1 MEKWKIKSG
10 TLNRLLTNICLLQI
24 CGAIVVCFTF
34 LSLGAVVGY
43 PTQALPQLKSDK
55 DEAIRLNENEASS
68 FATVLWITGIICAPL
83 GGVLSGIFGRKK
95 FLMLTTPVGAC
106 GWLLIGLALNKIML
120 FMGIFIVAFSLTSQ
134 VRLSSK
140 TITYFL

>member
-1 MEKWKIKSG
+1 M
-10 TLNRLLTNICLLQI
+10 LQI
-24 CGAIVVCFTF
+24 CGTIVVCFTF
-34 LSLGAVVGY
+34 LSLGAAVGY

-83 GGVLSGIFGRKK
+83 GGALSGIFGRKK

-106 GWLLIGLALNKIML
+106 GWLLIGLAQNKIML
-120 FMGIFIVAFSLTSQ
+120 YFGIFIVSCSLTSQ
-134 VRLSSK
+134 VRLFSK
-140 TITYFL
+140 TIDYFLKRLAIF

>member
-1 MEKWKIKSG
+1 M
-10 TLNRLLTNICLLQI
+10 LQI
-24 CGAIVVCFTF
+24 CGTIVVCFTF

-95 FLMLTTPVGAC
+95 FLMLTTPLGNQIYLVT
-106 GWLLIGLALNKIML
+106 LRPRQ
-120 FMGIFIVAFSLTSQ
+120 LTQAS
-134 VRLSSK
+134 
-140 TITYFL
+140 FLQKMKRCKMFF

>member
-1 MEKWKIKSG
+1 MRWTG
-10 TLNRLLTNICLLQI
+10 HNIWLLQI
-24 CGAIVVCFTF
+24 CGTIVVCFTF

-120 FMGIFIVAFSLTSQ
+120 YIGIFIVACSLTSQ
-134 VRLSSK
+134 VRQLA
-140 TITYFL
+140 IF